1 MLLVVLDLGGIYGV
15 GSQSSGGAVRTTDEF
30 SSVSAA
36 SQFGESSG
44 GRSSVVPW
52 ICKLVVV
59 ACVVIL
65 VDFSSLII
73 RYFLSLF
80 RFLSAK
86 GTYPRD

>member
-1 MLLVVLDLGGIYGV
+1 M
-15 GSQSSGGAVRTTDEF
+15 RTTDEF
-30 SSVSAA
+30 SRVSAA

-73 RYFLSLF
+73 RYLSF
-80 RFLSAK
+80 IIPLSFQA
-86 GTYPRD
+86 GAEAAYPRD